1 MARDT
6 DQTELIEKLTEVK
19 DTASARDKKFVGDLC
34 SKGAKWDLSQ
44 PQMKWVRIFVDR
56 YAGDADTSTSGV
68 RGEGKTHT
76 PNPSDFRFR
85 PTASVVSLDD
95 DVKELNDLRKYLPA
109 RDQNFVQSLC
119 RFHAKKGFLTGGQM
133 PHFMRLLNEARDLKS
148 THADRMA
155 ARDAA
160 RVAREAEAERQRILH
175 TPVDDADAIPDF
187 DAVIEMF
194 DAAGETLTQT
204 KVHLLA
210 DDGTEVVVRSNR
222 RKGEG
227 NDVLYVQDA
236 QQVWGKTRS
245 VQHEARKFQMGH
257 ITKATNAWN
266 LTPAT
271 STSVI
276 DMMNEFKANP
286 IKVISEMGRKLGRC
300 CYCRKELS
308 TYESTAHGYGKICAG
323 HYSLPYSKATAD
335 IINDKISAKTLEVL
349 IVMDDA
355 GEYAVKDRASGQV
368 ICTFKSRQAANA
380 YADQFSIVEAI

>member
-1 MARDT
+1 MARDV

-19 DTASARDKKFVGDLC
+19 DTASARDQKFVNDLC
-34 SKGAKWDLSQ
+34 NKGAKWDLSQ

-56 YAGDADTSTSGV
+56 YAGDANTSGVKGEGKTLTTVSDTSTS
-68 RGEGKTHT
+68 
-76 PNPSDFRFR
+76 SS
-85 PTASVVSLDD
+85 SVSEADIT
-95 DVKELNDLRKYLPA
+95 EMNDLRRYLPA

-119 RFHAKKGFLTGGQM
+119 RFHSRKGFLTEKQL
-133 PHFMRLLNEARDLKS
+133 PHFTRLLD
-148 THADRMA
+148 A
-155 ARDAA
+155 ARDAKA
-160 RVAREAEAERQRILH
+160 THAVRMAKADADRKAREAAKEAERIAH

-222 RKGEG
+222 RKGES
-227 NDVLYVQDA
+227 NQVLYVHDA
-236 QQVWGKTRS
+236 VQTKMSKSDMRWHGK
-245 VQHEARKFQMGH
+245 KFQMGH

-271 STSVI
+271 SPSVI
-276 DMMNEFKANP
+276 EMMNEFKANP
-286 IKVISEMGRKLGRC
+286 VKVVSEMGRKLGRC
-300 CYCRKELS
+300 CYCHKELS

-323 HYSLPYSKATAD
+323 HYKLPYSKATAD
-335 IINDKISAKTLEVL
+335 IINEKIEAKTLEVL
-349 IVMDDA
+349 IVMDDK

-368 ICTFKSRQAANA
+368 ICTFKSRQAAND
-380 YADQFSIVEAI
+380 YADQFSIVEAV

>member
-1 MARDT
+1 MARDV

-19 DTASARDKKFVGDLC
+19 DTVSARDQKFVGDLC
-34 SKGAKWDLSQ
+34 TKGVKWDLSQ

-68 RGEGKTHT
+68 KAEGKTFT
-76 PNPSDFRFR
+76 TVSD
-85 PTASVVSLDD
+85 TSTSSTSVSEA
-95 DVKELNDLRKYLPA
+95 DVAEMNDLRRYLPA

-119 RFHAKKGFLTGGQM
+119 RFHQRRGFLTAGQL
-133 PHFMRLLNEARDLKS
+133 PHFTRLLQEARDLKA

-155 ARDAA
+155 KADAA
-160 RVAREAEAERQRILH
+160 RKAREAAREAERIAH

-204 KVHLLA
+204 KVHLVA

-222 RKGEG
+222 RKGEN

-236 QQVWGKTRS
+236 KQVWGKTRA
-245 VQHEARKFQMGH
+245 VQAEALKFQMGH

-271 STSVI
+271 SPSVI

-286 IKVISEMGRKLGRC
+286 TKVLSDMGRKLGRC

-323 HYSLPYSKATAD
+323 HYNLPYSKATAD
-335 IINDKISAKTLEVL
+335 VINEKIAAKTLEVL
-349 IVMDDA
+349 IEMDDK

-368 ICTFKSRQAANA
+368 ICTFKSRQAAND
-380 YADQFSIVEAI
+380 YADQFSIVESV

>member
-34 SKGAKWDLSQ
+34 SKGAKWDLST

-56 YAGDADTSTSGV
+56 YCTDTSTTGVKAEGKSFTTVSDTSTS
-68 RGEGKTHT
+68 
-76 PNPSDFRFR
+76 SS
-85 PTASVVSLDD
+85 SVSEAEV
-95 DVKELNDLRKYLPA
+95 VEMNNLRKYLPA

-119 RFHAKKGFLTGGQM
+119 RFHQKRGFLTGGQM
-133 PHFMRLLNEARDLKS
+133 PHFKRLLAEARDLKS

-160 RVAREAEAERQRILH
+160 RVAREAEAERLRILH
-175 TPVDDADAIPDF
+175 TPVDDADAITGF
-187 DAVIEMF
+187 EAVIEMF

-222 RKGEG
+222 RKAET
-227 NDVLYVQDA
+227 NDVLYVHDA
-236 QQVWGKTRS
+236 DMTGLSKSDLRRVGRQYS
-245 VQHEARKFQMGH
+245 FGH

-266 LTPAT
+266 HTPAVSAEVKT
-271 STSVI
+271 
-276 DMMNEFKANP
+276 MMDEFKANP
-286 IKVISEMGRKLGRC
+286 IKVVSEMGAKLGRC

-323 HYSLPYSKATAD
+323 HYKLPYSTATAD

-349 IVMDDA
+349 IAMDDE
-355 GEYAVKDRASGQV
+355 GNYAVKDRASGEV
-368 ICTFKSRQAANA
+368 ICTFKSRQAAND
-380 YADQFSIVEAI
+380 YADQFCIVEAI